1 MAIGTS
7 TTGFS
12 ALDPVAPAGG
22 GDVIEED
29 GVRGDGAT
37 GGSTPRVHSFPGWLG
52 GFAKVLAL
60 VTYCV
65 AVAGGA
71 VTSTDSGLADE
82 HWPTFEGSVLPDFG
96 AMAADRGKLLE
107 HGHRIIAG
115 SAVLGAWLLAGLL
128 FSLHEPRRWVRRIAI
143 AAALVGPIPAVF
155 GGLTVLYKLPPWISI
170 VHVSV
175 AMLFLSLIVTMAV
188 LLGRGWEEA
197 ERELESVPLD
207 GDDAKW
213 LGAMAITV
221 AASVY
226 VQIILGAV
234 PRHAFVGVMP
244 HILWAFL
251 LFTLVA
257 LMTARV
263 FSRHVR
269 LVRVLRPALLV
280 FFLGVLQFALGIMA
294 FVSRPVEIGRAATA
308 FHQVA
313 ASVHQGAGVL
323 MLVGS
328 VVLLLRAQRYLYFSK
343 GGALT
348 DSGGVS

>member
-1 MAIGTS
+1 MATGTS

-12 ALDPVAPAGG
+12 AFDPVGPVDGG
-22 GDVIEED
+22 VGEAV
-29 GVRGDGAT
+29 AT
-37 GGSTPRVHSFPGWLG
+37 GAGTLHGGARPRWLG
-52 GFAKVLAL
+52 RFAKLLAL
-60 VTYCV
+60 ITFCV

-71 VTSTDSGLADE
+71 VTSTDSGLADKQ
-82 HWPTFEGSVLPDFG
+82 WPTFEGNLLPDFG

-115 SAVLGAWLLAGLL
+115 SAVLGAWVLAGLL
-128 FSLHEPRRWVRRIAI
+128 FWVRESRRWVRRLAI
-143 AAALVGPIPAVF
+143 AAALTGPIPAVF

-175 AMLFLSLIVTMAV
+175 AMIFLSLIVSVAV
-188 LLGRGWEEA
+188 ALGRGWDDA
-197 ERELESVPLD
+197 ERDLESVALG

-244 HILWAFL
+244 HILWALL

-263 FSRHVR
+263 FARHVR
-269 LVRVLRPALLV
+269 LLRVLRPALLV
-280 FFLGVLQFALGIMA
+280 FFLGVLQFALGISA
-294 FVSRPVEIGRAATA
+294 FVSRPAEMGRAATP
-308 FHQVA
+308 FHEVI

-328 VVLLLRAQRYLYFSK
+328 VVLLLRAQRYLYFSQAQAAT
-343 GGALT
+343 GMEA
-348 DSGGVS
+348 SS